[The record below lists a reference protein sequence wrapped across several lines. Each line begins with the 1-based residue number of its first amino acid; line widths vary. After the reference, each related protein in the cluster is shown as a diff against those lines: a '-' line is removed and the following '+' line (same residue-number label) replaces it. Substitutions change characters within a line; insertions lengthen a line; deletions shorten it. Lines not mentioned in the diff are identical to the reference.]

1 MIACLIFE
9 TKLNRINV
17 LCLMIKIAI
26 SKVKKLTSMT
36 SNFSI
41 SKFKNATS
49 NQKIYLGIALFLFLL
64 QFFMGGD
71 TFYRYTD
78 TNYII
83 IFSIIGL
90 LIALKRRAKSRKVI
104 NEKAIFNIIYSDYNF
119 SSYAS
124 LSLLSLFYAILQGLF
139 LGAGFGFIFYAIGSL
154 CYGSINI
161 FGINIAGF
169 FLCIIFILLTRF
181 FLECVSLLFTTVSDA
196 RSEIVN
202 K

>member
-9 TKLNRINV
+9 TKVNRMNV
-17 LCLMIKIAI
+17 LCLMTKIAI
-26 SKVKKLTSMT
+26 SKVKKLISMT

-78 TNYII
+78 SNYII

-124 LSLLSLFYAILQGLF
+124 LSLLSLFYAILQGLL
-139 LGAGFGFIFYAIGSL
+139 LGTGVGFTFYAAGCL
-154 CYGSINI
+154 FYGSINV
-161 FGINIAGF
+161 FLINILGF
-169 FLCIIFILLTRF
+169 FLCLVFLLLTRF
-181 FLECVSLLFTTVSDA
+181 FIEGLSLLF
-196 RSEIVN
+196 RSTEDKYKKLN

>member
-1 MIACLIFE
+1 M
-9 TKLNRINV
+9 NV
-17 LCLMIKIAI
+17 LCLMTKIAI

-78 TNYII
+78 SNYII

-124 LSLLSLFYAILQGLF
+124 LSLLSLFYAILQGLL
-139 LGAGFGFIFYAIGSL
+139 LGTGLGFTFYAAGCL
-154 CYGSINI
+154 FYGSINL
-161 FGINIAGF
+161 FLINILGF
-169 FLCIIFILLTRF
+169 FLCLIFILVTRF
-181 FLECVSLLFTTVSDA
+181 FIECLSLLFSFTEDKAKTL
-196 RSEIVN
+196 N

>member
-1 MIACLIFE
+1 MIACLIFD

-17 LCLMIKIAI
+17 LCLMTKIAI
-26 SKVKKLTSMT
+26 SKVKKLTSMI
-36 SNFSI
+36 SYFSI

-78 TNYII
+78 SNYII

-124 LSLLSLFYAILQGLF
+124 LSLLSLFYAILQGLL
-139 LGAGFGFIFYAIGSL
+139 LGTGVGFTFYATGCL
-154 CYGSINI
+154 FYGSINV
-161 FGINIAGF
+161 FLINILGF
-169 FLCIIFILLTRF
+169 SLCIVLLLLIRF
-181 FLECVSLLFTTVSDA
+181 VIEFVSLFFRLT
-196 RSEIVN
+196 EN
-202 K
+202 KSKILNK

>member
-1 MIACLIFE
+1 M
-9 TKLNRINV
+9 T
-17 LCLMIKIAI
+17 KIAI

-64 QFFMGGD
+64 QFFMGGE

-78 TNYII
+78 SYYII

-124 LSLLSLFYAILQGLF
+124 LSLLSLFYAILQGLL
-139 LGAGFGFIFYAIGSL
+139 LGTGVGFTFYAAGCL
-154 CYGSINI
+154 FYGSINV
-161 FGINIAGF
+161 FLINILGF
-169 FLCIIFILLTRF
+169 FLCLVLLLLIRF
-181 FLECVSLLFTTVSDA
+181 VIECVSLLFRLTEDKSK
-196 RSEIVN
+196 ILN